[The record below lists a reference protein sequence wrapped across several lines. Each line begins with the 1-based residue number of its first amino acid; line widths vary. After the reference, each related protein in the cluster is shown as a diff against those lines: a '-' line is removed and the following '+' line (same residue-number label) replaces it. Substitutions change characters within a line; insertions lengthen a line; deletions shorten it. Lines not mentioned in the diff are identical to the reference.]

1 MRDQKTAGQGT
12 QAPGRL
18 MQTRGNGLQK
28 TDKLLKRGQFV
39 YLSRKA
45 DSVAD
50 RLFVVAFSENLL
62 DRPRLGI
69 TVTRKIGNAVVRNRI
84 KRIVRQYFRTNR
96 HRLGGNFDIN
106 VIARKSAAGASSKEM
121 FASLEKLFCKI
132 RGNCH

>member
-1 MRDQKTAGQGT
+1 
-12 QAPGRL
+12 
-18 MQTRGNGLQK
+18 MQTCGNGLQK

-50 RLFVVAFSENLL
+50 RFFVVAFCENHL

-96 HRLGGNFDIN
+96 HRLGDNFDIN
-106 VIARKSAAGASSKEM
+106 VIARKSVAGASSKEM

>member
-1 MRDQKTAGQGT
+1 M
-12 QAPGRL
+12 
-18 MQTRGNGLQK
+18 QK
-28 TDKLLKRGQFV
+28 TDKLLRRGQFV

-50 RLFVVAFSENLL
+50 RLFVVAFCENHLV
-62 DRPRLGI
+62 RPRLGV
-69 TVTRKIGNAVVRNRI
+69 TVTRKVGSAVVRNRI

-106 VIARKSAAGASSKEM
+106 VIARKSAAEASSNEM